1 MKAFVSVF
9 TLIII
14 FSGLGVS
21 QTKQKPVSKKRT
33 SALSFSEE
41 SFDFSKDPLPPR
53 FLGNDPLSIS
63 LGALRLWKSI
73 QKDEFE
79 TEAAVLSR
87 FEKEIKKPLWGNVH
101 VDDPI
106 SLIVSLQNADVE
118 YDADQEEMFI
128 EFKDE
133 LFYIRDNEFQF
144 IQASNDSRLMKGFVG
159 TVIREKLGYSVGQT
173 SFGVRKKFASVKESS
188 WNVIPLKGLNLLT
201 ENIHFPVKLSEAKKT
216 KANLR
221 AIVIGYLKP
230 PFLSIDESEESATID
245 YPEKTIFKKFCIF
258 MDVADVWVY
267 EIDSGQVR
275 YCTKCVAS

>member
-1 MKAFVSVF
+1 MKSLVSAF

-14 FSGLGVS
+14 LSSLGLS
-21 QTKQKPVSKKRT
+21 QTKRKPAPKPKS
-33 SALSFSEE
+33 SAASFSNE

-53 FLGNDPLSIS
+53 FIGNDPLSVTV
-63 LGALRLWKSI
+63 GALRLWKAV

-79 TEAAVLSR
+79 TEATVLRR
-87 FEKEIKKPLWGNVH
+87 FEEELKKPLFGNVH
-101 VDDPI
+101 VEDPV
-106 SLIVSLQNADVE
+106 SLMVSLQNADVE

-128 EFKDE
+128 KFNEE

-144 IQASNDSRLMKGFVG
+144 IQSSDGSHLMKGFVG

-173 SFGVRKKFASVKESS
+173 SFGVRKKFLSVKESS

-201 ENIHFPVKLSEAKKT
+201 ENIHFSVKLSEAKKT

-221 AIVIGYLKP
+221 AIVVGHLKP

-258 MDVADVWVY
+258 MDVADVWIY
-267 EIDSGQVR
+267 EVDTGQVR